1 MQRYYYFF
9 KYPNYYITFVVKKGH
24 EVLFSCVSQKKIV
37 PLRHNY
43 QYIQGYKFMIISNR
57 IAALEESAT
66 LQVAALCQQLRAE
79 GVDVIGLSL
88 GEPDFPAPAHVKQAA
103 IDAVNNDIS
112 HYGPTPGFPALRE
125 AIAATIN
132 KEIAAYPVRPYN
144 ANEIVVSV
152 GAKQALCNAIEAI
165 IGPGDEVIMPT
176 PCWVSYVEMVKIAQ
190 GKSVLVKTTMENN
203 FCLTA
208 EQLEEAITPNTKLLM
223 LCTPNNPTGSVY
235 TYDNLKAIVEVL
247 KKHPQIIVLAD
258 EIYQHIL
265 YTGKHETLAQFPELQ
280 DRLIIINGVSKAY
293 AMTGY
298 RIGWLACHDK
308 DFITAVKRLQ
318 GQTISC
324 ATTIAQKA
332 AEAAYS
338 GPQECVEE
346 MRQAFERRRNLIVG
360 LAKEI
365 PGMKVLEPQG
375 AFYLFPDVSAFFG
388 KQYNGQTIN
397 NADELVTFLLQEAHV
412 ACVSGSAFGEDNCI
426 RFSYATSEDLIIE
439 AMRRMKEALAKL
451 A

>member
-1 MQRYYYFF
+1 M
-9 KYPNYYITFVVKKGH
+9 N
-24 EVLFSCVSQKKIV
+24 
-37 PLRHNY
+37 
-43 QYIQGYKFMIISNR
+43 ISKR
-57 IAALEESAT
+57 IAALEESQT
-66 LQVAALCQQLRAE
+66 LQVAALCQQLRSE

-103 IDAVNNDIS
+103 IDAVNNDDS
-112 HYGPTPGFPALRE
+112 HYGPTPGYPSLRQ
-125 AIAATIN
+125 AIANTLN
-132 KEIAAYPVRPYN
+132 NELKAYPVRPYN
-144 ANEIVVSV
+144 ANDIVVSV
-152 GAKQALCNAIEAI
+152 GAKQALCNAIEAL
-165 IGPGDEVIMPT
+165 IGPDDEVIMPT

-208 EQLEEAITPNTKLLM
+208 EQLEAAITPATKLLL
-223 LCTPNNPTGSVY
+223 LCSPNNPTGSVY
-235 TYDNLKAIVEVL
+235 TLENLKAIVEVL
-247 KKHPQIIVLAD
+247 KKYPQIVVLAD

-265 YTGKHETLAQFPELQ
+265 YTGKHETMAQFPEIE

-298 RIGWLACHDK
+298 RIGWLASHDK

-324 ATTIAQKA
+324 ATTIAQRA
-332 AEAAYS
+332 AEAAYT

-346 MRQAFERRRNLIVG
+346 MRQAFERRRDLIVR
-360 LAKEI
+360 LAKDI

-388 KQYNGQTIN
+388 KKYNGQTIE
-397 NADELVTFLLQEAHV
+397 NANDVVNFLLQEAHV

-426 RFSYATSEDLIIE
+426 RFSYATSEDKIIE
-439 AMRRMKEALAKL
+439 AMRRMKEMLAKL
-451 A
+451 Q

>member
-1 MQRYYYFF
+1 M
-9 KYPNYYITFVVKKGH
+9 T
-24 EVLFSCVSQKKIV
+24 
-37 PLRHNY
+37 
-43 QYIQGYKFMIISNR
+43 ISNR

-66 LQVAALCQQLRAE
+66 LQVAALCQQLRSQ

-112 HYGPTPGFPALRE
+112 HYGPTPGFPALRQ
-125 AIAATIN
+125 AIAASLN
-132 KEIAAYPVRPYN
+132 KDIAAYPVRPYD

-152 GAKQALCNAIEAI
+152 GAKQALCNAIEAL

-176 PCWVSYVEMVKIAQ
+176 PCWVSYVEMVKIAE

-208 EQLEEAITPNTKLLM
+208 EQLEAAITPQTKLLM

-235 TYDNLKAIVEVL
+235 TYENLKAIVEVL
-247 KKHPQIIVLAD
+247 QRHPQVNVLAD

-265 YTGKHETLAQFPELQ
+265 YTGKHETLAQFPEIE
-280 DRLIIINGVSKAY
+280 DRLIVINGVSKAY

-298 RIGWLACHDK
+298 RIGWLATHDK
-308 DFITAVKRLQ
+308 GLLTAIKRLQ

-332 AEAAYS
+332 AEAAYA
-338 GPQECVEE
+338 GPQDCVET
-346 MRQAFERRRNLIVG
+346 MRQAFHRRRDLIVA

-365 PGMKVLEPQG
+365 PGLKVLEPQG

-388 KQYNGQTIN
+388 KQYNGQTIH
-397 NADELVTFLLQEAHV
+397 NADELVTYLLQEAHV
-412 ACVSGSAFGEDNCI
+412 ALVSGSAFGEDNCI
-426 RFSYATSEDLIIE
+426 RISYATSEDLITE
-439 AMRRMKEALAKL
+439 AMRRVKEALAKL
-451 A
+451 V

>member
-1 MQRYYYFF
+1 
-9 KYPNYYITFVVKKGH
+9 
-24 EVLFSCVSQKKIV
+24 
-37 PLRHNY
+37 
-43 QYIQGYKFMIISNR
+43 MIISNR

-66 LQVAALCQQLRAE
+66 LQVAALCQQLRSE
-79 GVDVIGLSL
+79 GVDVIGLSV

-103 IDAVNNDIS
+103 IDAVNNDVS

-132 KEIAAYPVRPYN
+132 KDIATYPVREYN

-190 GKSVLVKTTMENN
+190 GKSVLVKTTMDNN

-223 LCTPNNPTGSVY
+223 LCSPNNPTGSVY
-235 TYDNLKAIVEVL
+235 TYENLKAIVEVL

-265 YTGKHETLAQFPELQ
+265 YTGKHETLAQFPELE

-308 DFITAVKRLQ
+308 DLITAVKRLQ

-338 GPQECVEE
+338 GPQDCVEE
-346 MRQAFERRRNLIVG
+346 MRQAFERRRNLILE
-360 LAKEI
+360 LATEI

-375 AFYLFPDVSAFFG
+375 AFYLFTDISAFFG
-388 KQYNGQTIN
+388 KQYNGQTIH
-397 NADELVTFLLQEAHV
+397 NADELVTYLLQEAHV
-412 ACVSGSAFGEDNCI
+412 ALVSGSAFGEDNCI
-426 RFSYATSEDLIIE
+426 RFSYATSENLITE
-439 AMRRMKEALAKL
+439 AMRRVKEALAKL

>member
-1 MQRYYYFF
+1 M
-9 KYPNYYITFVVKKGH
+9 
-24 EVLFSCVSQKKIV
+24 S
-37 PLRHNY
+37 
-43 QYIQGYKFMIISNR
+43 MIISNR

-66 LQVAALCQQLRAE
+66 LRVAALCQQLRSE

-103 IDAVNNDIS
+103 IDAVNNDVS
-112 HYGPTPGFPALRE
+112 HYGPTPGFPALRQ
-125 AIAATIN
+125 AIAETLN
-132 KEIAAYPVRPYN
+132 KDLSEYPVQPYN
-144 ANEIVVSV
+144 SNEIVVSV
-152 GAKQALCNAIEAI
+152 GAKQALCNAIEAL

-208 EQLEEAITPNTKLLM
+208 EQLEMAITPNTKLLM
-223 LCTPNNPTGSVY
+223 LCSPNNPTGSVY
-235 TYDNLKAIVEVL
+235 SLENLQALVEVL
-247 KKHPQIIVLAD
+247 NKHPQIVVLAD

-265 YTGKHETLAQFPELQ
+265 YTGKHETLAQFPELEN
-280 DRLIIINGVSKAY
+280 RLVLINGVSKAY

-298 RIGWLACHDK
+298 RIGWLASHDK
-308 DFITAVKRLQ
+308 DLITAVKRLQ

-332 AEAAYS
+332 AEAAYA
-338 GPQECVEE
+338 GPQDCVEE
-346 MRQAFERRRNLIVG
+346 MRQAFHRRRDLIVS

-375 AFYLFPDVSAFFG
+375 AFYLFPDVSAYFG
-388 KQYNGQTIN
+388 KQYNGQTIH
-397 NADELVTFLLQEAHV
+397 NADDVVTYLLTEAHV
-412 ACVSGSAFGEDNCI
+412 ALVSGSAFGEDNCI
-426 RFSYATSEDLIIE
+426 RFSYATSEELIVE
-439 AMRRMKEALAKL
+439 AMRRVKEALAKL
-451 A
+451 Q

>member
-1 MQRYYYFF
+1 
-9 KYPNYYITFVVKKGH
+9 
-24 EVLFSCVSQKKIV
+24 
-37 PLRHNY
+37 
-43 QYIQGYKFMIISNR
+43 MIISNR

-66 LQVAALCQQLRAE
+66 LKVAALCQQLRSE
-79 GVDVIGLSL
+79 GVDVIGLSV

-103 IDAVNNDIS
+103 IDAVNNDVS

-125 AIAATIN
+125 AIAASLN
-132 KEIAAYPVRPYN
+132 KDIQDYPVRPYN

-152 GAKQALCNAIEAI
+152 GAKQALCNAIEAL

-176 PCWVSYVEMVKIAQ
+176 PCWVSYVEMVKIAE

-223 LCTPNNPTGSVY
+223 LCSPNNPTGSVY
-235 TYDNLKAIVEVL
+235 SYENLKAIVEVL
-247 KKHPQIIVLAD
+247 KRHPQVNVLAD

-265 YTGKHETLAQFPELQ
+265 YTGKHETLAQFPELE

-298 RIGWLACHDK
+298 RIGWLASHDK
-308 DFITAVKRLQ
+308 ELITAVKRLQ

-332 AEAAYS
+332 AEAAYA

-346 MRQAFERRRNLIVG
+346 MRQAFERRRNLILE
-360 LAKEI
+360 LAKDI
-365 PGMKVLEPQG
+365 PGLKVLEPQG
-375 AFYLFPDVSAFFG
+375 AFYLFPDVTAFFG
-388 KQYNGQTIN
+388 KQYNGQVIH
-397 NADELVTFLLQEAHV
+397 NADDVVTFILQEAHV
-412 ACVSGSAFGEDNCI
+412 ALVSGSAFGEDNCI
-426 RFSYATSEDLIIE
+426 RISYATSEELIIE
-439 AMRRMKEALAKL
+439 AMRRTKEALAKL
-451 A
+451 Q

>member
-1 MQRYYYFF
+1 
-9 KYPNYYITFVVKKGH
+9 
-24 EVLFSCVSQKKIV
+24 
-37 PLRHNY
+37 
-43 QYIQGYKFMIISNR
+43 MIISDR

-112 HYGPTPGFPALRE
+112 HYGPTPGFPALRQ
-125 AIAATIN
+125 AIAASLNRDI
-132 KEIAAYPVRPYN
+132 EAYPVRPYD

-152 GAKQALCNAIEAI
+152 GAKQALCNAIEAL

-176 PCWVSYVEMVKIAQ
+176 PCWVSYVEMVKIAE
-190 GKSVLVKTTMENN
+190 GKSVLIKTTMENN

-208 EQLEEAITPNTKLLM
+208 EQLEAAITPSTKLLM
-223 LCTPNNPTGSVY
+223 LCSPNNPTGSIY
-235 TYDNLKAIVEVL
+235 TYENLQAIVEVL
-247 KKHPQIIVLAD
+247 KRHPQVNVLAD

-265 YTGKHETLAQFPELQ
+265 YTGKHETLAQFPEIE

-298 RIGWLACHDK
+298 RIGWLATHDK
-308 DFITAVKRLQ
+308 GLLTAVKRLQ
-318 GQTISC
+318 GQTVSC

-332 AEAAYS
+332 AEAAYA
-338 GPQECVEE
+338 GPQDCVET
-346 MRQAFERRRNLIVG
+346 MRQAFHRRRDLIVA

-388 KQYNGQTIN
+388 KQYNGQTIH
-397 NADELVTFLLQEAHV
+397 NADELVTYLLQEAHV
-412 ACVSGSAFGEDNCI
+412 ALVSGSAFGEDNCI
-426 RFSYATSEDLIIE
+426 RFSYATSEELITE
-439 AMRRMKEALAKL
+439 AMRRVKEALAKL
-451 A
+451 V

>member
-1 MQRYYYFF
+1 
-9 KYPNYYITFVVKKGH
+9 
-24 EVLFSCVSQKKIV
+24 
-37 PLRHNY
+37 
-43 QYIQGYKFMIISNR
+43 MIISKR

-66 LQVAALCQQLRAE
+66 LRVAALCQQLRSE

-103 IDAVNNDIS
+103 IDAVNNDVS
-112 HYGPTPGFPALRE
+112 HYGPTPGFPALRQ
-125 AIAATIN
+125 AIADTLNADL
-132 KEIAAYPVRPYN
+132 KEYAVQPYN

-152 GAKQALCNAIEAI
+152 GAKQALCNAIEAL

-208 EQLEEAITPNTKLLM
+208 EQLEKAITPNTKLLM
-223 LCTPNNPTGSVY
+223 LCSPNNPTGSVY
-235 TYDNLKAIVEVL
+235 SLENLKALLEVL
-247 KKHPQIIVLAD
+247 KKHPQIVVLAD

-265 YTGKHETLAQFPELQ
+265 YTGKHETLAQFPELEN
-280 DRLIIINGVSKAY
+280 RLVIINGVSKAY

-298 RIGWLACHDK
+298 RIGWLASHDK
-308 DFITAVKRLQ
+308 DLITAVKRLQ

-332 AEAAYS
+332 AEAAYA
-338 GPQECVEE
+338 GPQDCVEE
-346 MRQAFERRRNLIVG
+346 MRQAFHRRRDLIVS

-375 AFYLFPDVSAFFG
+375 AFYLFPDVSAYFG
-388 KQYNGQTIN
+388 KQYNGQTIH
-397 NADELVTFLLQEAHV
+397 NADDVVTYLLTEAHV
-412 ACVSGSAFGEDNCI
+412 ALVSGSAFGEDNCI
-426 RFSYATSEDLIIE
+426 RFSYATSEELIIE
-439 AMRRMKEALAKL
+439 AMRRVKEALAKL
-451 A
+451 Q

>member
-1 MQRYYYFF
+1 
-9 KYPNYYITFVVKKGH
+9 
-24 EVLFSCVSQKKIV
+24 
-37 PLRHNY
+37 
-43 QYIQGYKFMIISNR
+43 MIISNR

-66 LQVAALCQQLRAE
+66 LKVAALCQQLRSE
-79 GVDVIGLSL
+79 GVDVIGLSV

-103 IDAVNNDIS
+103 IDAVNNDVS

-125 AIAATIN
+125 AIAASLN
-132 KEIAAYPVRPYN
+132 KDLQDYPVRPYN

-152 GAKQALCNAIEAI
+152 GAKQALCNAIEAL

-176 PCWVSYVEMVKIAQ
+176 PCWVSYVEMVKIAE

-208 EQLEEAITPNTKLLM
+208 EQLEAAITPQTKLLM
-223 LCTPNNPTGSVY
+223 LCSPNNPTGSVY
-235 TYDNLKAIVEVL
+235 SYENLKAIVEVL
-247 KKHPQIIVLAD
+247 KRHPQVNVLAD

-265 YTGKHETLAQFPELQ
+265 YTGKHETLAQFPELE

-298 RIGWLACHDK
+298 RIGWLATHDK
-308 DFITAVKRLQ
+308 ELLTAVKRLQ

-332 AEAAYS
+332 AEAAYA

-346 MRQAFERRRNLIVG
+346 MRQAFERRRNLILE
-360 LAKEI
+360 LAKDI
-365 PGMKVLEPQG
+365 PGLKVLEPQG
-375 AFYLFPDVSAFFG
+375 AFYLFPDVTAFFG
-388 KQYNGQTIN
+388 KQYNGQVIH
-397 NADELVTFLLQEAHV
+397 NADDVVTFILQEAHV
-412 ACVSGSAFGEDNCI
+412 ALVSGSAFGEDNCI
-426 RFSYATSEDLIIE
+426 RISYATSEDLIIE
-439 AMRRMKEALAKL
+439 AMRRTKEALAKL
-451 A
+451 Q

>member
-1 MQRYYYFF
+1 M
-9 KYPNYYITFVVKKGH
+9 
-24 EVLFSCVSQKKIV
+24 L
-37 PLRHNY
+37 
-43 QYIQGYKFMIISNR
+43 ISNR
-57 IAALEESAT
+57 IAALEESQT

-79 GVDVIGLSL
+79 GVDVIGLSV
-88 GEPDFPAPAHVKQAA
+88 GEPDFPAPTHIKQAA

-125 AIAATIN
+125 AIAQTIN
-132 KEIAAYPVRPYN
+132 KDLATYNVKPYN

-165 IGPGDEVIMPT
+165 VGPGDEVIMPT

-190 GKSVLVKTTMENN
+190 GKSVLVKTSMENN

-247 KKHPQIIVLAD
+247 KKHPQVVVLAD

-265 YTGKHETLAQFPELQ
+265 YTGKHESLAQFQEIE

-298 RIGWLACHDK
+298 RIGWLASHDT
-308 DFITAVKRLQ
+308 DLLTAVKRLQ

-346 MRQAFERRRNLIVG
+346 MRQAFERRRNLILE

-388 KQYNGQTIN
+388 KQYNGQTIH
-397 NADELVTFLLQEAHV
+397 NANELVTYLLQEAHV
-412 ACVSGSAFGEDNCI
+412 ALVSGSAFGEDNCI
-426 RFSYATSEDLIIE
+426 RFSYATSEDLITE
-439 AMRRMKEALAKL
+439 AMRRVKEALSKL
-451 A
+451 V

>member
-1 MQRYYYFF
+1 M
-9 KYPNYYITFVVKKGH
+9 
-24 EVLFSCVSQKKIV
+24 S
-37 PLRHNY
+37 
-43 QYIQGYKFMIISNR
+43 MIISNR

-66 LQVAALCQQLRAE
+66 LRVAALCQQLRSE

-103 IDAVNNDIS
+103 IDAVNNDVS
-112 HYGPTPGFPALRE
+112 HYGPTPGFPALRQ
-125 AIAATIN
+125 AIADTLNADL
-132 KEIAAYPVRPYN
+132 KEYAVQPYN

-152 GAKQALCNAIEAI
+152 GAKQALCNAIEAL

-190 GKSVLVKTTMENN
+190 GKSVLVKTTMDNN

-208 EQLEEAITPNTKLLM
+208 EQLEMAITPNTKLLM
-223 LCTPNNPTGSVY
+223 LCSPNNPTGSVY
-235 TYDNLKAIVEVL
+235 SLENLKALVEVL
-247 KKHPQIIVLAD
+247 KKHQQIVVLAD

-265 YTGKHETLAQFPELQ
+265 YTGKHETLAQFPELEN
-280 DRLIIINGVSKAY
+280 RLVIINGVSKAY

-298 RIGWLACHDK
+298 RIGWLASHDK
-308 DFITAVKRLQ
+308 DLITAVKRLQ

-332 AEAAYS
+332 AEAAYA
-338 GPQECVEE
+338 GPQDCVEE
-346 MRQAFERRRNLIVG
+346 MRQAFHRRRDLIVS

-375 AFYLFPDVSAFFG
+375 AFYLFPDVSAYFG
-388 KQYNGQTIN
+388 KQYNGQTIH
-397 NADELVTFLLQEAHV
+397 NADEVVTYLLMEAHV
-412 ACVSGSAFGEDNCI
+412 ALVSGSAFGEDNCI
-426 RFSYATSEDLIIE
+426 RFSYATSEELIVE
-439 AMRRMKEALAKL
+439 AMRRVKEALAKL
-451 A
+451 Q

>member
-1 MQRYYYFF
+1 
-9 KYPNYYITFVVKKGH
+9 
-24 EVLFSCVSQKKIV
+24 
-37 PLRHNY
+37 
-43 QYIQGYKFMIISNR
+43 MIISNR

-66 LQVAALCQQLRAE
+66 LKVAALCQQLRSE
-79 GVDVIGLSL
+79 GVDVIGLSV

-103 IDAVNNDIS
+103 IDAVNNDVS

-125 AIAATIN
+125 AIAASLN
-132 KEIAAYPVRPYN
+132 KDIQDYPVRPYN

-152 GAKQALCNAIEAI
+152 GAKQALCNAIEAL

-176 PCWVSYVEMVKIAQ
+176 PCWVSYVEMVKIAE

-208 EQLEEAITPNTKLLM
+208 EQLEAAITPQTKLLM
-223 LCTPNNPTGSVY
+223 LCSPNNPTGSVY
-235 TYDNLKAIVEVL
+235 SYENLKAIVEVL
-247 KKHPQIIVLAD
+247 KRHPQVNVLAD

-265 YTGKHETLAQFPELQ
+265 YTGKHETLAQFPELE

-298 RIGWLACHDK
+298 RIGWLATHDK
-308 DFITAVKRLQ
+308 ELLTAVKRLQ

-332 AEAAYS
+332 AEAAYA

-346 MRQAFERRRNLIVG
+346 MRQAFERRRNLILE
-360 LAKEI
+360 LAKDI
-365 PGMKVLEPQG
+365 PGLKVLEPQG
-375 AFYLFPDVSAFFG
+375 AFYLFPDVTAFFG
-388 KQYNGQTIN
+388 KQYNGQVIH
-397 NADELVTFLLQEAHV
+397 NADDVVTFILQEAHV
-412 ACVSGSAFGEDNCI
+412 ALVSGSAFGEDNCI
-426 RFSYATSEDLIIE
+426 RISYATSEDLIIE
-439 AMRRMKEALAKL
+439 AMRRTKEALAKL
-451 A
+451 Q

>member
-1 MQRYYYFF
+1 
-9 KYPNYYITFVVKKGH
+9 
-24 EVLFSCVSQKKIV
+24 
-37 PLRHNY
+37 
-43 QYIQGYKFMIISNR
+43 MIISDR

-66 LQVAALCQQLRAE
+66 LQVAALCQQLRSQ

-112 HYGPTPGFPALRE
+112 HYGPTPGFPALRQ
-125 AIAATIN
+125 AIAASLNRDI
-132 KEIAAYPVRPYN
+132 EAYPVRPYD

-152 GAKQALCNAIEAI
+152 GAKQALCNAIEAL

-176 PCWVSYVEMVKIAQ
+176 PCWVSYVEMVKIAE
-190 GKSVLVKTTMENN
+190 GKSVLIKTTMENN

-208 EQLEEAITPNTKLLM
+208 EQLEAAITPATKLLM
-223 LCTPNNPTGSVY
+223 LCSPNNPTGSVY
-235 TYDNLKAIVEVL
+235 TYENLKAIVEVL
-247 KKHPQIIVLAD
+247 KRHPQVNVLAD

-265 YTGKHETLAQFPELQ
+265 YTGKHETLAQFPELE

-298 RIGWLACHDK
+298 RIGWLASHDK
-308 DFITAVKRLQ
+308 GLITAVKRLQ

-332 AEAAYS
+332 AEAAYA
-338 GPQECVEE
+338 GPQDCVET
-346 MRQAFERRRNLIVG
+346 MRQAFHRRRDLIVA

-388 KQYNGQTIN
+388 KQYNGQTIHDAN
-397 NADELVTFLLQEAHV
+397 DLVTYLLQEAHV
-412 ACVSGSAFGEDNCI
+412 ALVSGSAFGEDNCI
-426 RFSYATSEDLIIE
+426 RISYATSEELITE
-439 AMRRMKEALAKL
+439 AMRRVKEALAKL
-451 A
+451 V

>member
-1 MQRYYYFF
+1 
-9 KYPNYYITFVVKKGH
+9 
-24 EVLFSCVSQKKIV
+24 
-37 PLRHNY
+37 
-43 QYIQGYKFMIISNR
+43 MIISDR

-66 LQVAALCQQLRAE
+66 LQVAALCQQLRSQ

-112 HYGPTPGFPALRE
+112 HYGPTPGFPALRQ
-125 AIAATIN
+125 AIAASLN
-132 KEIAAYPVRPYN
+132 RDIAAYPVRPYD

-152 GAKQALCNAIEAI
+152 GAKQALCNAIEAL

-176 PCWVSYVEMVKIAQ
+176 PCWVSYVEMVKIAE
-190 GKSVLVKTTMENN
+190 GKSVLIKTTMENN

-208 EQLEEAITPNTKLLM
+208 EQLEAAITPATKLLM
-223 LCTPNNPTGSVY
+223 LCSPNNPTGSVY
-235 TYDNLKAIVEVL
+235 TYENLKVIVEVL
-247 KKHPQIIVLAD
+247 KRHPQVNVLAD

-265 YTGKHETLAQFPELQ
+265 YTGKHETLAQFPELE

-298 RIGWLACHDK
+298 RIGWLASHDK
-308 DFITAVKRLQ
+308 GLITAVKRLQ

-332 AEAAYS
+332 AEAAYA
-338 GPQECVEE
+338 GPQDCVET
-346 MRQAFERRRNLIVG
+346 MRQAFHRRRDLIVA

-388 KQYNGQTIN
+388 KQYNGQTIHDAN
-397 NADELVTFLLQEAHV
+397 DLVTYLLQEAHV
-412 ACVSGSAFGEDNCI
+412 ALVSGSAFGEDNCI
-426 RFSYATSEDLIIE
+426 RISYATSEELITE
-439 AMRRMKEALAKL
+439 AMRRVKEALAKL
-451 A
+451 V

>member
-1 MQRYYYFF
+1 
-9 KYPNYYITFVVKKGH
+9 
-24 EVLFSCVSQKKIV
+24 
-37 PLRHNY
+37 
-43 QYIQGYKFMIISNR
+43 MIISNR

-125 AIAATIN
+125 AIAASLN
-132 KEIAAYPVRPYN
+132 KDIKDYPVRPYN

-190 GKSVLVKTTMENN
+190 GKSVLVKTSMDNN

-208 EQLEEAITPNTKLLM
+208 KQLEEVITPNTKLLM

-235 TYDNLKAIVEVL
+235 TYENLKAIVDVL
-247 KKHPQIIVLAD
+247 KKYPQIIVLAD

-265 YTGKHETLAQFPELQ
+265 YTGKHETLAQFPELE

-332 AEAAYS
+332 AEAAYA
-338 GPQECVEE
+338 GPQECVED

-388 KQYNGQTIN
+388 KQCNGQTIH
-397 NADELVTFLLQEAHV
+397 NADELVTYLLQVAHV

-439 AMRRMKEALAKL
+439 AMRRMKEALQKL
-451 A
+451 Q

>member
-1 MQRYYYFF
+1 M
-9 KYPNYYITFVVKKGH
+9 
-24 EVLFSCVSQKKIV
+24 S
-37 PLRHNY
+37 
-43 QYIQGYKFMIISNR
+43 MIISNR

-66 LQVAALCQQLRAE
+66 LRVAALCQQLRSE

-103 IDAVNNDIS
+103 IDAVNNDVS
-112 HYGPTPGFPALRE
+112 HYGPTPGFPALRQ
-125 AIAATIN
+125 AIADTLNADL
-132 KEIAAYPVRPYN
+132 KEYAVQPYN

-152 GAKQALCNAIEAI
+152 GAKQALCNAIEAL

-208 EQLEEAITPNTKLLM
+208 DQLEKAITPNTKLLM
-223 LCTPNNPTGSVY
+223 LCSPNNPTGSVY
-235 TYDNLKAIVEVL
+235 SLENLKALVEVL
-247 KKHPQIIVLAD
+247 KKHPQIVVLAD

-265 YTGKHETLAQFPELQ
+265 YTGKHETLAQFPELEN
-280 DRLIIINGVSKAY
+280 RLVIINGVSKAY

-298 RIGWLACHDK
+298 RIGWLASHDK
-308 DFITAVKRLQ
+308 DLITAVKRLQ

-332 AEAAYS
+332 AEAAYA
-338 GPQECVEE
+338 GPQDCVEE
-346 MRQAFERRRNLIVG
+346 MRQAFHRRRDLIVS

-375 AFYLFPDVSAFFG
+375 AFYLFPDVSAYFG
-388 KQYNGQTIN
+388 KQYNGQTIH
-397 NADELVTFLLQEAHV
+397 NADDVVTYLLTEAHV
-412 ACVSGSAFGEDNCI
+412 ALVSGSAFGEDNCI
-426 RFSYATSEDLIIE
+426 RFSYATSEELIIE
-439 AMRRMKEALAKL
+439 AMRRVNEALAKL
-451 A
+451 Q

>member
-1 MQRYYYFF
+1 
-9 KYPNYYITFVVKKGH
+9 
-24 EVLFSCVSQKKIV
+24 
-37 PLRHNY
+37 
-43 QYIQGYKFMIISNR
+43 MIISNR

-66 LQVAALCQQLRAE
+66 LRVAALCQQLRSE

-103 IDAVNNDIS
+103 IDAVNNDVS
-112 HYGPTPGFPALRE
+112 HYGPTPGFPALRQ
-125 AIAATIN
+125 AIADTLNADL
-132 KEIAAYPVRPYN
+132 KEYAVQPYN

-152 GAKQALCNAIEAI
+152 GAKQALCNAIEALI
-165 IGPGDEVIMPT
+165 DPGDEVIMPT

-208 EQLEEAITPNTKLLM
+208 EQLEMAITPNTKLLM
-223 LCTPNNPTGSVY
+223 LCSPNNPTGSVY
-235 TYDNLKAIVEVL
+235 SLENLKALVEVL
-247 KKHPQIIVLAD
+247 KKHPQIVVLAD

-265 YTGKHETLAQFPELQ
+265 YTGKHETLAQFPELEN
-280 DRLIIINGVSKAY
+280 RLVLINGVSKAY

-298 RIGWLACHDK
+298 RIGWLASHDK
-308 DFITAVKRLQ
+308 DLITAVKRLQ

-332 AEAAYS
+332 AEAAYA
-338 GPQECVEE
+338 GPQDCVEE
-346 MRQAFERRRNLIVG
+346 MRQAFHRRRDLIVS

-375 AFYLFPDVSAFFG
+375 AFYLFPDVSAYFG
-388 KQYNGQTIN
+388 KQYNGQTIH
-397 NADELVTFLLQEAHV
+397 NADDVVTYLLTEAHV
-412 ACVSGSAFGEDNCI
+412 ALVSGSAFGEDNCI
-426 RFSYATSEDLIIE
+426 RFSYATSEELIIE
-439 AMRRMKEALAKL
+439 AMRRVKEALAKL
-451 A
+451 Q

>member
-1 MQRYYYFF
+1 MKKKHYLCRDFEN
-9 KYPNYYITFVVKKGH
+9 KYKKDM
-24 EVLFSCVSQKKIV
+24 S
-37 PLRHNY
+37 
-43 QYIQGYKFMIISNR
+43 MIISNR

-66 LQVAALCQQLRAE
+66 LRVAALCQQLRSE

-103 IDAVNNDIS
+103 IDAVNNDVS
-112 HYGPTPGFPALRE
+112 HYGPTPGFPALRQ
-125 AIAATIN
+125 AIADTLNADL
-132 KEIAAYPVRPYN
+132 KEYAVQPYN

-152 GAKQALCNAIEAI
+152 GAKQALCNAIEAL

-208 EQLEEAITPNTKLLM
+208 EQLEMAITPNTKLLM
-223 LCTPNNPTGSVY
+223 LCSPNNPTGSVY
-235 TYDNLKAIVEVL
+235 SLENLQALVEVL
-247 KKHPQIIVLAD
+247 KKHPQIVVLAD

-265 YTGKHETLAQFPELQ
+265 YTGKHETLAQFPELEN
-280 DRLIIINGVSKAY
+280 RLVIINGVSKAY

-298 RIGWLACHDK
+298 RIGWLASHDK
-308 DFITAVKRLQ
+308 DLITAVKRLQ

-332 AEAAYS
+332 AEAAYA
-338 GPQECVEE
+338 GPQDCVEE
-346 MRQAFERRRNLIVG
+346 MRQAFHRRRDLIVS

-375 AFYLFPDVSAFFG
+375 AFYLFPDVSAYFG
-388 KQYNGQTIN
+388 KQYNGQTIH
-397 NADELVTFLLQEAHV
+397 NADDVVTYLLTEAHV
-412 ACVSGSAFGEDNCI
+412 ALVSGSAFGEDNCI
-426 RFSYATSEDLIIE
+426 RFSYATSEELIIE
-439 AMRRMKEALAKL
+439 AMRRVKEALAKL
-451 A
+451 Q

>member
-1 MQRYYYFF
+1 M
-9 KYPNYYITFVVKKGH
+9 N
-24 EVLFSCVSQKKIV
+24 
-37 PLRHNY
+37 
-43 QYIQGYKFMIISNR
+43 ISKR
-57 IAALEESAT
+57 IAALEESQT
-66 LQVAALCQQLRAE
+66 LQVAALCQQLRSE

-103 IDAVNNDIS
+103 IDAVNNDDS
-112 HYGPTPGFPALRE
+112 HYGPTPGYPSLRQ
-125 AIAATIN
+125 AIANTLN
-132 KEIAAYPVRPYN
+132 NELKSYPVRPYN
-144 ANEIVVSV
+144 ANDIVVSV
-152 GAKQALCNAIEAI
+152 GAKQALCNAIEAL
-165 IGPGDEVIMPT
+165 IGPDDEVIMPT

-190 GKSVLVKTTMENN
+190 GKSVLIKTTMENN

-208 EQLEEAITPNTKLLM
+208 EQLEAAITPATKLLL
-223 LCTPNNPTGSVY
+223 LCSPNNPTGSVY
-235 TYDNLKAIVEVL
+235 TLENLKAIVEVL
-247 KKHPQIIVLAD
+247 KKYPQIVVLAD

-265 YTGKHETLAQFPELQ
+265 YTGKHETMAQFPEIE

-298 RIGWLACHDK
+298 RIGWLASHDK

-324 ATTIAQKA
+324 ATTIAQRA
-332 AEAAYS
+332 AEAAYT

-346 MRQAFERRRNLIVG
+346 MRQAFERRRDLIVR
-360 LAKEI
+360 LAKDI

-388 KQYNGQTIN
+388 KKYNGQTIE
-397 NADELVTFLLQEAHV
+397 NANDVVNFLLQEAHV

-426 RFSYATSEDLIIE
+426 RFSYATSEDKIIE
-439 AMRRMKEALAKL
+439 AMRRMKEMLAKL
-451 A
+451 Q

>member
-1 MQRYYYFF
+1 M
-9 KYPNYYITFVVKKGH
+9 
-24 EVLFSCVSQKKIV
+24 S
-37 PLRHNY
+37 
-43 QYIQGYKFMIISNR
+43 MIISNR

-66 LQVAALCQQLRAE
+66 LRVAALCQQLRSE

-103 IDAVNNDIS
+103 IDAVNNDVS
-112 HYGPTPGFPALRE
+112 HYGPTPGFPALRQ
-125 AIAATIN
+125 AIADTLNADL
-132 KEIAAYPVRPYN
+132 KEYAVQPYN

-152 GAKQALCNAIEAI
+152 GAKQALCNAIEAL

-208 EQLEEAITPNTKLLM
+208 EQLEMAITPNTKLLM
-223 LCTPNNPTGSVY
+223 LCSPNNPTGSVY
-235 TYDNLKAIVEVL
+235 SLENLQALVEVL
-247 KKHPQIIVLAD
+247 KKHPQIVVLAD

-265 YTGKHETLAQFPELQ
+265 YTGKHETLAQFPELEN
-280 DRLIIINGVSKAY
+280 RLVLINGVSKAY

-298 RIGWLACHDK
+298 RIGWLASHDK
-308 DFITAVKRLQ
+308 DLITAVKRLQ

-332 AEAAYS
+332 AEAAYA
-338 GPQECVEE
+338 GPQDCVEE
-346 MRQAFERRRNLIVG
+346 MRQAFHRRRDLIVS

-375 AFYLFPDVSAFFG
+375 AFYLFPDVSAYFG
-388 KQYNGQTIN
+388 KQYNGQTIH
-397 NADELVTFLLQEAHV
+397 NADDVVTYLLTEAHV
-412 ACVSGSAFGEDNCI
+412 ALVSGSAFGEDNCI
-426 RFSYATSEDLIIE
+426 RFSYATSEELIIE
-439 AMRRMKEALAKL
+439 AMRRVKEALAKL
-451 A
+451 Q

>member
-1 MQRYYYFF
+1 
-9 KYPNYYITFVVKKGH
+9 
-24 EVLFSCVSQKKIV
+24 
-37 PLRHNY
+37 
-43 QYIQGYKFMIISNR
+43 MIISKR

-66 LQVAALCQQLRAE
+66 LRVAALCQQLRSE

-103 IDAVNNDIS
+103 IDAVNNDVS
-112 HYGPTPGFPALRE
+112 HYGPTPGFPALRQ
-125 AIAATIN
+125 AIADTLNADL
-132 KEIAAYPVRPYN
+132 KEYAVQPYN

-152 GAKQALCNAIEAI
+152 GAKQALCNAIEAL

-208 EQLEEAITPNTKLLM
+208 EQLEMAITPNTKLLM
-223 LCTPNNPTGSVY
+223 LCSPNNPTGSVY
-235 TYDNLKAIVEVL
+235 SLENLKALVEVL
-247 KKHPQIIVLAD
+247 KKHPQIVVLAD

-265 YTGKHETLAQFPELQ
+265 YTGKHETLAQFPELEN
-280 DRLIIINGVSKAY
+280 RLVIINGVSKAY

-298 RIGWLACHDK
+298 RIGWLASHDK
-308 DFITAVKRLQ
+308 DLITAVKRLQ

-332 AEAAYS
+332 AEAAYA
-338 GPQECVEE
+338 GPQDCVEE
-346 MRQAFERRRNLIVG
+346 MRQAFHRRRDLIVS

-365 PGMKVLEPQG
+365 SGMKVLEPQG
-375 AFYLFPDVSAFFG
+375 AFYLFPDVSAYFG
-388 KQYNGQTIN
+388 KQYNGQTIH
-397 NADELVTFLLQEAHV
+397 NADDVVTYLLTEAHV
-412 ACVSGSAFGEDNCI
+412 ALVSGSAFGEDNCI
-426 RFSYATSEDLIIE
+426 RFSYATSEELIIE
-439 AMRRMKEALAKL
+439 AMRRVKEALAKL
-451 A
+451 Q

>member
-1 MQRYYYFF
+1 
-9 KYPNYYITFVVKKGH
+9 
-24 EVLFSCVSQKKIV
+24 
-37 PLRHNY
+37 
-43 QYIQGYKFMIISNR
+43 MIISDR

-103 IDAVNNDIS
+103 IDAVTNDVS
-112 HYGPTPGFPALRE
+112 HYGPTPGFPALRQ
-125 AIAATIN
+125 AIAASLN
-132 KEIAAYPVRPYN
+132 RDIAAYPVRPYD

-152 GAKQALCNAIEAI
+152 GAKQALCNAIEAL

-190 GKSVLVKTTMENN
+190 GKSVLIKTTMDNN

-208 EQLEEAITPNTKLLM
+208 EQLEAAITPATKLLM
-223 LCTPNNPTGSVY
+223 LCSPNNPTGSIY
-235 TYDNLKAIVEVL
+235 TYENLQAIVEVL
-247 KKHPQIIVLAD
+247 KRHPQVIVLAD

-265 YTGKHETLAQFPELQ
+265 YTGKHETLAQFPELE
-280 DRLIIINGVSKAY
+280 DRLIVINGVSKAY

-298 RIGWLACHDK
+298 RIGWLATHDK
-308 DFITAVKRLQ
+308 GLLTAVKRLQ
-318 GQTISC
+318 GQTVSC

-332 AEAAYS
+332 AEAAYA
-338 GPQECVEE
+338 GPQDCVET
-346 MRQAFERRRNLIVG
+346 MRQAFHRRRDLIVA

-388 KQYNGQTIN
+388 KQYNGQTIH
-397 NADELVTFLLQEAHV
+397 NADELVTYLLQEAHV
-412 ACVSGSAFGEDNCI
+412 ALVSGSAFGEDNCI
-426 RFSYATSEDLIIE
+426 RFSYATSEELITE
-439 AMRRMKEALAKL
+439 AMRRVKEALAKL
-451 A
+451 V

>member
-1 MQRYYYFF
+1 M
-9 KYPNYYITFVVKKGH
+9 N
-24 EVLFSCVSQKKIV
+24 
-37 PLRHNY
+37 
-43 QYIQGYKFMIISNR
+43 ISKR
-57 IAALEESAT
+57 IAALEESQT

-103 IDAVNNDIS
+103 IDAINNDIS
-112 HYGPTPGFPALRE
+112 HYGPTPGFPALRQ
-125 AIAATIN
+125 AIAETIN
-132 KEIAAYPVRPYN
+132 KDIKDYPVKPYN
-144 ANEIVVSV
+144 ANEIIVSV
-152 GAKQALCNAIEAI
+152 GAKQAICNAIEAL

-190 GKSVLVKTTMENN
+190 GTSVLVKTTMDNN

-208 EQLEEAITPNTKLLM
+208 EQLEAAITPNTKLLM
-223 LCTPNNPTGSVY
+223 LCSPNNPTGSVY
-235 TYDNLKAIVEVL
+235 TLDNLKELVAVL
-247 KKHPQIIVLAD
+247 AKHPQIVVLAD

-265 YTGKHETLAQFPELQ
+265 YTGKHETLAQFPELE
-280 DRLIIINGVSKAY
+280 DRLVIINGVSKAY

-298 RIGWLACHDK
+298 RIGWLACHNK
-308 DFITAVKRLQ
+308 DLITAVKRLQ
-318 GQTISC
+318 GQMITC

-332 AEAAYS
+332 AEAAYA
-338 GPQECVEE
+338 GPQDCVEE

-365 PGMKVLEPQG
+365 KGMKVLEPQG

-388 KQYNGQTIN
+388 KGYNGQTIH
-397 NADELVTFLLQEAHV
+397 NADELVTYLLQEAHV

-426 RFSYATSEDLIIE
+426 RFSYATNEQLITE
-439 AMRRMKEALAKL
+439 AMRRMKEALEKL
-451 A
+451 Q